1 MQKEQTSNE
10 LVVLVDNSELQKGTR
25 ELLLTSFLPF
35 LEQAKEW
42 RVKAEA
48 LIVTDGTQLTEMKQ
62 AREGRLALR
71 LIRTQADK
79 KRKELKE
86 DSNRYNKAVQ
96 SVYNAIE
103 AVILPIEEH
112 LEKQE
117 KFAEIAEANRKELLH
132 NERVA
137 LLQPYRVDYLAYDLR
152 NMPEDTFKQLLQ
164 GSKLAYEKAVE
175 EAASEQ
181 KRLEQ
186 ERILA
191 EEAQKQRLEDQRI
204 ENERLKLEIYERGKA
219 LAEQKEKA
227 DAELKAEREKNEK
240 IRLELLAKKQHEDE
254 QKAAAEKQQ
263 KAEQKAAKKLAAA
276 PDKDKLAILILQ
288 LEKLVYP
295 DVKTEEAVKIVD
307 DTKVL
312 INKVIN
318 HVKTKTSEL

>member
-1 MQKEQTSNE
+1 MQTQEKTQNE
-10 LVVLVDNSELQKGTR
+10 LVVLVDNSELQTSTR
-25 ELLLTSFLPF
+25 ELLLTAFQPF

-42 RVKAEA
+42 RAKAEA
-48 LIVTDGTQLTEMKQ
+48 LVVTDATQLTEMKQ

-96 SVYNAIE
+96 GIYNAIE

-137 LLQPYRVDYLAYDLR
+137 LLQPYRVDYFAYDLR
-152 NMPEDTFKQLLQ
+152 NMPEDTFKQLLE
-164 GSKLAYEKAVE
+164 GSKLAYEKAVQ
-175 EAASEQ
+175 EQ
-181 KRLEQ
+181 QRLEQ
-186 ERILA
+186 ERIVAQEA
-191 EEAQKQRLEDQRI
+191 EKQRLEAQRI
-204 ENERLKLEIYERGKA
+204 ENERLKAEVAAREIA
-219 LAEQKEKA
+219 LATER
-227 DAELKAEREKNEK
+227 AEREKIDAELRAKQKAEQEAIERAEK
-240 IRLELLAKKQHEDE
+240 EKLAK
-254 QKAAAEKQQ
+254 Q
-263 KAEQKAAKKLAAA
+263 KAEQKEAKKLAAQ
-276 PDKDKLAILILQ
+276 PDKDKMAIIILQ
-288 LEKLVYP
+288 LERITYP
-295 DVKTEEAVKIVD
+295 DVKTEGAKKIVD

-318 HVKTKTSEL
+318 HVKTKIDEI